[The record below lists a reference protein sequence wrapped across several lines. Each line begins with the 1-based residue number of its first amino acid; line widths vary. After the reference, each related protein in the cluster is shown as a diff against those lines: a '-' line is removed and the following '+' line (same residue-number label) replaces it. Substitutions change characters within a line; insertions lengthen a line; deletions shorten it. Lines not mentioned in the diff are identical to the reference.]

1 MQDKIQEA
9 LDSEGTSNVQVADVC
24 DIPQP
29 FHGLE
34 TEYKQM
40 KYFRESLRLLVRT
53 SMLCNTN
60 LKMKYMLLKLIR
72 KIRQSVFYC
81 HTSKTIMNEKLLVV
95 CHKANFMTYICSS
108 YIIYG
113 RMALTKSLRTAAM
126 TFHCW
131 IRCSCFFKIHLSNR
145 R

>member
-60 LKMKYMLLKLIR
+60 LKMKYMLIEVDK
-72 KIRQSVFYC
+72 KN
-81 HTSKTIMNEKLLVV
+81 KTICFLLP
-95 CHKANFMTYICSS
+95 YI
-108 YIIYG
+108 
-113 RMALTKSLRTAAM
+113 
-126 TFHCW
+126 
-131 IRCSCFFKIHLSNR
+131 
-145 R
+145 